1 MDEDTYAIILRD
13 HEDWEL
19 YIAEVRTCWDIDR
32 IRKESEKLTQ
42 ETYKED
48 WSLDFI
54 EELWNRTGLNIYV
67 ANVLDI

>member
-19 YIAEVRTCWDIDR
+19 YIAEVRTYWDIDR

-42 ETYKED
+42 ETYEED
-48 WSLDFI
+48 WSSDFI
-54 EELWNRTGLNIYV
+54 EELSSRTGLNIYV